1 MGIFTGSN
9 LKESKDLVLQVGSQM
24 RPCLLNASH
33 HHYFP
38 SQHKRKLKSLI
49 GNPNTYTEQ
58 TFATRWV
65 SYWCSFTHL
74 YLWSPSLSHTT
85 FLISSFLL
93 RLSVSY
99 VLHVFKDC
107 SHSSIYTVLC
117 FVSYLSFSFVV
128 DIFNNQSPFTWTPKL
143 YPAHEK
149 LAGLY

>member
-1 MGIFTGSN
+1 MNAKLSMGIFTGSN

-49 GNPNTYTEQ
+49 GNPNIYTEQ
-58 TFATRWV
+58 TFATRCV
-65 SYWCSFTHL
+65 YYWCSF
-74 YLWSPSLSHTT
+74 HT
-85 FLISSFLL
+85 FIFMISQFQSYNFFISSFLL

-107 SHSSIYTVLC
+107 SHSSVYTVLC
-117 FVSYLSFSFVV
+117 LLCLLSFVS
-128 DIFNNQSPFTWTPKL
+128 
-143 YPAHEK
+143 
-149 LAGLY
+149 